1 MNFDRRVPFVRM
13 LSVVAVLGLI
23 ALDPPLAI
31 WSMAV
36 IYALSGPFQYLRGL
50 PEHRQEG
57 DLQHD
62 KTDLH

>member
-1 MNFDRRVPFVRM
+1 M